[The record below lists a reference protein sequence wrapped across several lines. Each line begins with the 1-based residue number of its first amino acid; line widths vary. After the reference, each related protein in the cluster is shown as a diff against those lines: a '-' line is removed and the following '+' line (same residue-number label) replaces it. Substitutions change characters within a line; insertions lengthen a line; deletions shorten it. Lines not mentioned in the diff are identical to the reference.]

1 MTTTILIT
9 GFGPFPGAP
18 YNPTG
23 PLVGEL
29 ARRRHPAFANV
40 RRVAH
45 VFPVSYEAVDRELP
59 ALLKRERPDALIMF
73 GLAVRARQMRIEMRA
88 RNAVT
93 RMLPDVSGRIPL
105 AATILPGGPPTVPLR
120 SPAQRLL
127 SAALATGVPVAL
139 SRDAGH
145 YLCNYLCWRAA
156 EAAGTGTPSLIAFVH
171 VPTVRRASSQS
182 RRDLLTLDKL
192 IDAGEAILRAAVG
205 AAR

>member
-1 MTTTILIT
+1 MTATILIT

-139 SRDAGH
+139 SRDAGR

-182 RRDLLTLDKL
+182 RRDLVTLDKL

>member
-1 MTTTILIT
+1 MTATILIT

-23 PLVGEL
+23 PLVIEL

-73 GLAVRARQMRIEMRA
+73 GLAVRAKQIRVEMRA
-88 RNAVT
+88 RNAIT
-93 RMLPDVSGRIPL
+93 RTVPDVSGSIPL
-105 AATILPGGPPTVPLR
+105 AATILPGAAPTLPLR

-127 SAALATGVPVAL
+127 SAARATGVPVAL
-139 SRDAGH
+139 SRDAGR

-156 EAAGTGTPSLIAFVH
+156 EAARAGAPRLVAFVH
-171 VPTVRRASSQS
+171 VPAVRSG
-182 RRDLLTLDKL
+182 TH
-192 IDAGEAILRAAVG
+192 
-205 AAR
+205 

>member
-23 PLVGEL
+23 PLVSEL

-73 GLAVRARQMRIEMRA
+73 GLAVRATQMRIEMRA

-93 RMLPDVSGRIPL
+93 RMLPDVSGRTPL

-127 SAALATGVPVAL
+127 SAARATGVPVAL
-139 SRDAGH
+139 SRDAGR

-156 EAAGTGTPSLIAFVH
+156 EAAGIGAPGLVAFVH
-171 VPTVRRASSQS
+171 VPEVQRASSQS
-182 RRDLLTLDKL
+182 RRDLLTLDHL
-192 IDAGEAILRAAVG
+192 IDAGEAILRAAVA

>member
-1 MTTTILIT
+1 MTETVLLT

-23 PLVGEL
+23 PLVMAL

-45 VFPVSYEAVDRELP
+45 IFQVSYEAVDRELP
-59 ALLKRERPDALIMF
+59 ALLERERPAALIMF
-73 GLAVRARQMRIEMRA
+73 GLATRATQVRVEMRA
-88 RNAVT
+88 RNAIT
-93 RMLPDVSGRIPL
+93 RMVPDVSGQIPL
-105 AATILPGGPPTVPLR
+105 AATIRPGAPPTVPLR

-127 SAALATGVPVAL
+127 SAARATGVPVAL
-139 SRDAGH
+139 SRDAGR

-156 EAAGTGTPSLIAFVH
+156 EAAGAGAPRLVAFVH
-171 VPTVRRASSQS
+171 VPAVHRGHGGARRTS
-182 RRDLLTLDKL
+182 LTLGDL
-192 IDAGEAILRAAVG
+192 TQAGEAIVRAAVL

>member
-1 MTTTILIT
+1 MTATILIT

-23 PLVGEL
+23 PLVSEL

-45 VFPVSYEAVDRELP
+45 IFPVSYEAVDRELP

-93 RMLPDVSGRIPL
+93 RMLPDVSGRLPL

-120 SPAQRLL
+120 GPTQRLL
-127 SAALATGVPVAL
+127 SAARATGVPVAL
-139 SRDAGH
+139 SHDAGR

-156 EAAGTGTPSLIAFVH
+156 EAAGTAAPRLIAFVH
-171 VPTVRRASSQS
+171 VPAVRRASSQAP
-182 RRDLLTLDKL
+182 RDLLTLDKL

>member
-1 MTTTILIT
+1 MTATILIT

-45 VFPVSYEAVDRELP
+45 VFPVSYEAVDHELP

-73 GLAVRARQMRIEMRA
+73 GLAVRARQMRIEVRA

-93 RMLPDVSGRIPL
+93 RMIPDVSGRIPL

-120 SPAQRLL
+120 SPTQRLL
-127 SAALATGVPVAL
+127 SAARATGVPVAL
-139 SRDAGH
+139 SRDAGR

-156 EAAGTGTPSLIAFVH
+156 EAAGIGAPSLIAFVH
-171 VPTVRRASSQS
+171 VPAVRRAASQS

>member
-1 MTTTILIT
+1 MTATILIT

-23 PLVGEL
+23 PLVSEL
-29 ARRRHPAFANV
+29 TRRRHPAFANV

-120 SPAQRLL
+120 SRAQRLL

-139 SRDAGH
+139 SRDAGR

>member
-23 PLVGEL
+23 PLVSEL

-73 GLAVRARQMRIEMRA
+73 GLAVRATQMRIEMRA

-93 RMLPDVSGRIPL
+93 RMLPDVSGRTPL

-127 SAALATGVPVAL
+127 SAARATGVPVAL
-139 SRDAGH
+139 SRDAGR

-156 EAAGTGTPSLIAFVH
+156 EAAGIGAPGLVAFVH
-171 VPTVRRASSQS
+171 VPEVRRASSQS
-182 RRDLLTLDKL
+182 RRDLLTLDHL
-192 IDAGEAILRAAVG
+192 IDAGEAILRAAV
-205 AAR
+205 AAGR

>member
-1 MTTTILIT
+1 
-9 GFGPFPGAP
+9 
-18 YNPTG
+18 
-23 PLVGEL
+23 
-29 ARRRHPAFANV
+29 
-40 RRVAH
+40 
-45 VFPVSYEAVDRELP
+45 
-59 ALLKRERPDALIMF
+59 
-73 GLAVRARQMRIEMRA
+73 
-88 RNAVT
+88 
-93 RMLPDVSGRIPL
+93 MLPDVSGRIPL

-139 SRDAGH
+139 SRDAGR

-156 EAAGTGTPSLIAFVH
+156 EAAGTGAPSLVAFVH

>member
-1 MTTTILIT
+1 MTATILIT

-139 SRDAGH
+139 SRDAGR

-182 RRDLLTLDKL
+182 RRDLLTLDQL